1 MDAIVT
7 IDKHLLIQIF
17 NAAAENVF
25 RCKAEQA
32 IGQSFER
39 FASEALRQLLTDCVH
54 ASERRPMSKR
64 YMWAPEGLTA
74 VRADGEAFPVEA
86 TISQVE
92 ASGQKLYTI
101 IMRDVND
108 RQQAEKALR
117 ELQRENIYLREEVKT
132 GLKFEDIVGESDAI
146 RKVLDSVEQVAM
158 SDSTVLIT
166 GETGT
171 GKELIARAI
180 HNLSARRGKLLV
192 MVNCAA
198 LPVGLIESE
207 LFGHEKGAFTGAL
220 TRQIGRFELADGGT
234 IFLDEIGDLPL
245 ELQAKILRVLQE
257 GEFERVGGSKTL
269 KVDVRVIAATNQ
281 DLEQALEQQ
290 RFRPDLYY
298 RVNVFP
304 IRMPCLRERTE
315 DIPLLAR
322 HFAMMYSARMG
333 KKIDEIPP
341 SVLQALSAYHWPGN
355 IRELQ
360 NVMERAVII
369 SRGTSLEIGEWP
381 PKPIGSEG
389 ASRILTLEELEREH
403 ILEILRSTGWR
414 VSGEKGAAK
423 ILGMK
428 PTTLQARMTKF
439 GIKRPD

>member
-1 MDAIVT
+1 MC
-7 IDKHLLIQIF
+7 
-17 NAAAENVF
+17 N
-25 RCKAEQA
+25 
-32 IGQSFER
+32 
-39 FASEALRQLLTDCVH
+39 
-54 ASERRPMSKR
+54 
-64 YMWAPEGLTA
+64 
-74 VRADGEAFPVEA
+74 
-86 TISQVE
+86 
-92 ASGQKLYTI
+92 
-101 IMRDVND
+101 VND
-108 RQQAEKALR
+108 RQQAEKELR
-117 ELQRENIYLREEVKT
+117 ELQLENIYLREEVKT

-146 RKVLDSVEQVAM
+146 HKVLDAVEQVAT

-192 MVNCAA
+192 NVNCAA

-220 TRQIGRFELADGGT
+220 ARQIGRFELADGGT

-245 ELQAKILRVLQE
+245 ALQAKILRVLQE

-281 DLEQALEQQ
+281 DLEQAMEQQ

-304 IRMPCLRERTE
+304 IRMPCLRERRE

-341 SVLQALSAYHWPGN
+341 SVLQALSAYDWPGN

-381 PKPIGSEG
+381 PKAIVANG
-389 ASRILTLEELEREH
+389 APRILTLEELAREH
-403 ILEILRSTGWR
+403 IIDVLKSTGWR
-414 VSGEKGAAK
+414 VSGENGAAK

-428 PTTLQARMTKF
+428 STTLQARMTKF
-439 GIKRPD
+439 GIRRPDRQIPTFREASNITSIEQGTRRGERTGHVRFQPPSTNSEEIQMILAAGIKLAHTGTVLGRGRNHCCPAPVILGTSLRGRGLDSAERG

>member
-1 MDAIVT
+1 MC
-7 IDKHLLIQIF
+7 
-17 NAAAENVF
+17 N
-25 RCKAEQA
+25 
-32 IGQSFER
+32 
-39 FASEALRQLLTDCVH
+39 
-54 ASERRPMSKR
+54 
-64 YMWAPEGLTA
+64 
-74 VRADGEAFPVEA
+74 
-86 TISQVE
+86 
-92 ASGQKLYTI
+92 
-101 IMRDVND
+101 VND
-108 RQQAEKALR
+108 RQQAEKELR
-117 ELQRENIYLREEVKT
+117 ELQLENIYLREEVKT

-146 RKVLDSVEQVAM
+146 RKVLDSVEQVAT

-192 MVNCAA
+192 NVNCAA

-220 TRQIGRFELADGGT
+220 ARQIGRFELADGGT

-245 ELQAKILRVLQE
+245 ALQAKILRVLQE

-281 DLEQALEQQ
+281 DLEQAMEQQ

-304 IRMPCLRERTE
+304 IRMPCLRERRE

-369 SRGTSLEIGEWP
+369 SRGTRLEIGEWP
-381 PKPIGSEG
+381 PKPIVADG
-389 ASRILTLEELEREH
+389 ASRVLTLEELEREH
-403 ILEILRSTGWR
+403 ILDVLKSTAWR
-414 VSGEKGAAK
+414 VSGEQGAAK